1 MVRHCQTEARRIIW
15 DMHDGPEPVGPLS
28 SALSKALDGMS
39 ARLQVKTQLRIIG
52 EERVLSP
59 LAVHH
64 LTCICQEAVTNA
76 TRHAVPTSIQIVLE
90 YQPTAITLCVK
101 DNGRGFRLAEASL
114 PGHFGLTVMEERAK
128 KAGGTFQIRSSPD
141 AGTEVLVHVPATAA
155 EQA

>member
-1 MVRHCQTEARRIIW
+1 
-15 DMHDGPEPVGPLS
+15 
-28 SALSKALDGMS
+28 
-39 ARLQVKTQLRIIG
+39 
-52 EERVLSP
+52 
-59 LAVHH
+59 
-64 LTCICQEAVTNA
+64 
-76 TRHAVPTSIQIVLE
+76 
-90 YQPTAITLCVK
+90 VK